1 MIDLK
6 GVRVGFVMTGSF
18 CPFAEAF
25 TAAEALRQ
33 AGASLLP
40 VMSEHAAGTDTRFGS
55 ALSHIQRLEA
65 ICEKPVIRSIPEAEP
80 IGPKHMTDILVVAP
94 CTGNTLAKLAASIT
108 DTTATMAVKSHLRTG
123 NPVVLAV
130 ATNDALAGSAK
141 NIGQLLNLKHY
152 RFVPFGQ
159 DQPTGKPTS
168 LIADFTKIPQT
179 LADAL
184 DGKQQQPI
192 LLS

>member
-1 MIDLK
+1 MLAMDSSTGISRITPMHCSAMACA
-6 GVRVGFVMTGSF
+6 VR
-18 CPFAEAF
+18 P
-25 TAAEALRQ
+25 
-33 AGASLLP
+33 SL
-40 VMSEHAAGTDTRFGS
+40 EHAEQPLANSTAPRIYWGIRTNTITMIRVSRIGS
-55 ALSHIQRLEA
+55 ESLCASSSSVIKLS
-65 ICEKPVIRSIPEAEP
+65 
-80 IGPKHMTDILVVAP
+80 
-94 CTGNTLAKLAASIT
+94 AKLI
-108 DTTATMAVKSHLRTG
+108 
-123 NPVVLAV
+123 N
-130 ATNDALAGSAK
+130 AK

>member
-1 MIDLK
+1 
-6 GVRVGFVMTGSF
+6 
-18 CPFAEAF
+18 
-25 TAAEALRQ
+25 
-33 AGASLLP
+33 
-40 VMSEHAAGTDTRFGS
+40 
-55 ALSHIQRLEA
+55 
-65 ICEKPVIRSIPEAEP
+65 
-80 IGPKHMTDILVVAP
+80 
-94 CTGNTLAKLAASIT
+94 
-108 DTTATMAVKSHLRTG
+108 MAVKSHLRTG

-192 LLS
+192 LLSLQNPPPML